1 MIGLK
6 MITVSKYRL
15 VKGAENLIREVGYN
29 GKITKSQEMID
40 VSYKQFIT
48 PADKE
53 WVEFVYL
60 EGILMES
67 DIEAINRNIE
77 KK

>member
-1 MIGLK
+1 

-15 VKGAENLIREVGYN
+15 VKGCEKLIKEVGYE
-29 GKITKSQEMID
+29 GKIIKSQEMID
-40 VSYKQFIT
+40 VSYNQFIT

-67 DIEAINRNIE
+67 DIEAINRNID

>member
-1 MIGLK
+1 M
-6 MITVSKYRL
+6 T
-15 VKGAENLIREVGYN
+15 
-29 GKITKSQEMID
+29 
-40 VSYKQFIT
+40 
-48 PADKE
+48 DKE

>member
-1 MIGLK
+1 
-6 MITVSKYRL
+6 
-15 VKGAENLIREVGYN
+15 
-29 GKITKSQEMID
+29 MID
-40 VSYKQFIT
+40 ISYKQFIT

-67 DIEAINRNIE
+67 DIEAINRNID